1 VTTPPVGEGYLSLG
15 KRLERIETK
24 LDDVVEKMPTVND
37 LDRRVAELESWQ
49 TWAMRIVIG
58 AVITALIGVVIV
70 IQ

>member
-1 VTTPPVGEGYLSLG
+1 MTTPPPSAGYLSLDN
-15 KRLERIETK
+15 RLERIETK
-24 LDDVVEKMPTVND
+24 LDNVVDKMPTVND

-70 IQ
+70 VQ